1 MKVRLIIC
9 TYTPR
14 HKSISLLFA
23 RVFNSYQKEDITASF
38 LSLIEFQVSI
48 AKYYHD
54 KADSTL
60 TYNNVFSEVVIEGNC
75 TNNNGLP
82 ALHCLYM
89 PMVIFV
95 ANKTWVSRWDRY
107 YKQLMFKERREY
119 CLLPPITIYCVTMTC
134 YDWVS
139 QFREM
144 DCHKATQ
151 NECDWI
157 EGKVHRKKKVK
168 KKVSSVSQISWS
180 YCSFSA
186 FISELM
192 LYFILRVLSIRSD
205 PFQELSNL
213 PGFVT
218 PLHHAPGI
226 RHHLETK
233 STSVQRKSGWPTL
246 DGWVVESLKRN
257 LFACRRCICNSSN
270 LVIGS

>member
-89 PMVIFV
+89 PMVIFM

-157 EGKVHRKKKVK
+157 EGKVHRKKK
-168 KKVSSVSQISWS
+168 
-180 YCSFSA
+180 
-186 FISELM
+186 
-192 LYFILRVLSIRSD
+192 
-205 PFQELSNL
+205 
-213 PGFVT
+213 
-218 PLHHAPGI
+218 
-226 RHHLETK
+226 
-233 STSVQRKSGWPTL
+233 
-246 DGWVVESLKRN
+246 
-257 LFACRRCICNSSN
+257 
-270 LVIGS
+270 

>member
-89 PMVIFV
+89 PMVIFM

-157 EGKVHRKKKVK
+157 
-168 KKVSSVSQISWS
+168 KVSSVSQINQ
-180 YCSFSA
+180 A
-186 FISELM
+186 
-192 LYFILRVLSIRSD
+192 LSPAIIFHD
-205 PFQELSNL
+205 
-213 PGFVT
+213 V
-218 PLHHAPGI
+218 PGI
-226 RHHLETK
+226 TRHHLETK
-233 STSVQRKSGWPTL
+233 SASVQRKSGWPP
-246 DGWVVESLKRN
+246 
-257 LFACRRCICNSSN
+257 
-270 LVIGS
+270 